1 MGIKSPTTFGDYYW
15 AKQVEAVEFFDEEQE
30 AAFAPFFAGIL
41 SEIPYTDELPSNLR
55 RFINSLANPPSAGFG
70 GFALGVGVEMVD
82 ETLHNLLAP
91 AMKMM
96 ARSINKRAKET
107 WLTSQQVNT
116 LFRQGKITKELWETT
131 IASEGYEDVLGK
143 FLYET
148 QLPYPT
154 IPELI
159 TYARYHG
166 DADTPFTEV
175 QKWFD
180 ISARDWPVWKWLGL
194 QRLST
199 LDVQTLRR
207 RNLISDSNLY
217 SRLAKIGW
225 SQEDRPLVA
234 ELGWLTPN
242 AMLMTQ
248 GDLQQGKTT
257 ADILKDISL
266 ADINP
271 KFAQT
276 YLDAVLTKP
285 ASSDIIAYELR
296 KDPDLSNLPQRLRKI
311 GIHPDYTDV
320 YKTLAY
326 PIPPVADIITMAVR
340 EAFTPD
346 VAARFG
352 QYENFPPDFEKY
364 AAMRGLSKE
373 WAERYW
379 AAHWS
384 LPSPQ
389 QGFEMLH
396 RGIVNS
402 SELFMLMKALDIMPF
417 WREKLMQ
424 MSYRR
429 LTRVDV
435 RRMYKAGVL
444 SEKEVYEAYLQ
455 HGYTPEN
462 ARRMTD
468 FTVQWATPQHA
479 SITRSDILTAYKRRM
494 ITRKEAAELL
504 MDMGETYFHYEFMLK
519 AVDYKKDLELTDNKI
534 KGIRNLY
541 KTRVYDKNKTTDELL
556 KLDLPTDEVDD
567 LMQLWYYEVKAEPQ
581 KLWTTA
587 QTLSFAKAGF
597 ITQLRAVDELKAI
610 GYDDEH
616 ITVYM
621 KSIE

>member
-1 MGIKSPTTFGDYYW
+1 MAVKNPKTFGDYYW
-15 AKQVEAVEFFDEEQE
+15 AKQVEAAQIADEGIES
-30 AAFAPFFAGIL
+30 AFAPFFAGVL
-41 SEIPYTDELPSNLR
+41 SDIPYLDELPSNLQH
-55 RFINSLANPPSAGFG
+55 FVKSLADPPSAGFG
-70 GFALGVGVEMVD
+70 GFALGVGVEMID
-82 ETLHNLLAP
+82 ETLHSVMQP
-91 AMKMM
+91 AMKML
-96 ARSINKRAKET
+96 ARTINKRAKET
-107 WLTSQQVNT
+107 WLTSQQANT
-116 LFRQGKITKELWETT
+116 LFRQGKIEKELWDIT

-143 FLYET
+143 FLYQT
-148 QLPYPT
+148 QAPYPT

-159 TYARYHG
+159 TYSRYHG
-166 DADTPFTEV
+166 DADNPYTEV

-180 ISARDWPVWKWLGL
+180 VPARDWPVWKWLGL

-207 RNLISDSNLY
+207 RKLITDSDLFD
-217 SRLAKIGW
+217 RLAKIGW
-225 SQEDRPLVA
+225 SQQDRILVA

-242 AMLMTQ
+242 AMLMVQ
-248 GDLQQGKTT
+248 GDLLQGKNTG
-257 ADILKDISL
+257 DILKDISL

-271 KFAQT
+271 KYAQT

-285 ASSDIIAYELR
+285 ASGDIIAYNLR
-296 KDPDLSNLPQRLRKI
+296 KDPDLSGLPQELRKI

-340 EAFTPD
+340 EAFTP
-346 VAARFG
+346 AIAERFG
-352 QYENFPPDFEKY
+352 QYEDFPPDFEKY
-364 AAMRGLSKE
+364 AAMKGLSKE

-379 AAHWS
+379 ASHWS

-389 QGFEMLH
+389 QGYEMLH
-396 RGIVNS
+396 RGIINS
-402 SELFMLMKALDIMPF
+402 QELFMLMKALDIMPF
-417 WREKLMQ
+417 WRDKLME

-444 SEKEVYEAYLQ
+444 NEKEVYENYLQ

-462 ARRMTD
+462 ARKMTE
-468 FTVQWATPQHA
+468 FTVQWATPEHA
-479 SITRSDILTAYKRRM
+479 SITRSDILTAYKNRM
-494 ITRKEAAELL
+494 ILRKEAAELL
-504 MDMGETYFHYEFMLK
+504 MAMGETYFHYEFMLN
-519 AVDYKKDLELTDNKI
+519 AVDYKKGLEVTENKI

-556 KLDLPTDEVDD
+556 KLDLPTEEVDD

-587 QTLSFAKAGF
+587 QTLSFLKAEI
-597 ITQLRAVDELKAI
+597 ITQDRGITELQAL

-616 ITVYM
+616 IAVYM
-621 KSIE
+621 RSIK